1 VEKRRIKHI
10 ALYPALNKS
19 IADPINKI
27 ALWFKNKKISLYMP
41 QESAKFFNLSIGAKD
56 KEILSKADLIL
67 SLGGD
72 GTFLRA
78 ARYVCG
84 FDINVLGVN
93 LGSKGFLTE
102 ISMDDMDES
111 FNLLLNEKYKIEN
124 RVMLDCLIMRRGK
137 KIFSGTALNEV
148 VVAKGGFEHLLNI
161 KTYIN
166 ENYAASFIADGLI
179 VSTPTGSTAYSISAG
194 GPIVSADADCF
205 VMSAICPHTLSARP
219 LVVSSDDVINI
230 KEEKSPKVDVIID
243 GQIKFV
249 SLKKDDI
256 EVKKSKKIT
265 KIIRIKKDF
274 YQIVREKL
282 KWVE

>member
-1 VEKRRIKHI
+1 MEKRKIKNI

-19 IADPINKI
+19 IAGPINKI
-27 ALWFKNKKISLYMP
+27 ALWFKNKNISLYMP
-41 QESAKFFNLSIGAKD
+41 QKSAEFFNLSIGAKD
-56 KEILSKADLIL
+56 KEILSNADLML

-102 ISMDDMDES
+102 ISMDDMDEY
-111 FNLLLNEKYKIEN
+111 FNLLLNKKYKVEN
-124 RVMLDCLIMRRGK
+124 RVMLDCLITRRGK
-137 KIFSGTALNEV
+137 KVFSGTALNDV

-194 GPIVSADADCF
+194 GPIVSFDADCF
-205 VMSAICPHTLSARP
+205 VISAICPHTLSARP
-219 LVVSSDDVINI
+219 LVVSSGDIINI
-230 KEEKSPKVDVIID
+230 KEEKSSKADVIID
-243 GQIKFV
+243 GQIKFISV
-249 SLKKDDI
+249 KNDDVEI
-256 EVKKSKKIT
+256 QKSKKVT
-265 KIIRIKKDF
+265 KVIRIKKDF
-274 YQIVREKL
+274 YQIIREKL

>member
-1 VEKRRIKHI
+1 MEKRRIKHI

-27 ALWFKNKKISLYMP
+27 ALWFKNKNISLYMP

>member
-1 VEKRRIKHI
+1 MEKRRIKHI
-10 ALYPALNKS
+10 VLYPALNKS

-27 ALWFKNKKISLYMP
+27 ALWFKNKNINLYMP

-102 ISMDDMDES
+102 ISMDDMDEY
-111 FNLLLNEKYKIEN
+111 FNLLLSEQYKIED
-124 RVMLDCLIMRRGK
+124 RVMLDCLITRRGK

-161 KTYIN
+161 KTCIN

-179 VSTPTGSTAYSISAG
+179 ISTPTGSTAYSISAG
-194 GPIVSADADCF
+194 GPIVSASADCF

-256 EVKKSKKIT
+256 EVRKSKKVT